1 MAPLDHLRKL
11 LQIHKRDCTLIPAAN
26 EIEQKRR
33 EYQEGIYWL
42 QIECEEFRHSINI
55 AFRLCAFKIV
65 TETFDNLEIQKYRTV
80 HKWEAWKD
88 DQLNAINEKETKGI
102 AIYQKLISDLYNQSQ
117 PTIQNQ

>member
-1 MAPLDHLRKL
+1 MTPLDHLRKL
-11 LQIHKRDCTLIPAAN
+11 LQIHKRDCSQIPAAD

-33 EYQEGIYWL
+33 DYQERIYWL
-42 QIECEEFRHSINI
+42 QIECEEFRHSINL
-55 AFRLCAFKIV
+55 AFRLCAFNVV
-65 TETFDNLEIQKYRTV
+65 TEQINDKKIEKYRTV

-88 DQLNAINEKETKGI
+88 QQLNAINEKETNGI